1 MIEVKNLV
9 YRYPK
14 NKTPVVKNISF
25 SIKKGE
31 IFGFLGPSGAG
42 KSTTQKILMKILTNY
57 SGEITVFETDLKNA
71 QANFFNRIG
80 VCFELPN
87 HYLKL
92 TALENL
98 QYFSEFYDQK
108 PKNFIALLEKVGLA
122 KDAHVKVEKYSKGMK
137 MRLNFIRS
145 IMHNP
150 DILFLDEPT
159 SGMDPMNAR
168 KIKNIILEQQQLGKT
183 IFITTHN
190 MHDADELCNRVA
202 FIVDGRLEI
211 IDSPKNIKQL
221 GGKRVVRVEYENG
234 GIHSKEFEISGLS
247 ENNEFLDIL
256 RKNHIRSIHSR
267 EASLE
272 DIFINV
278 TGKHLHKHEN
288 AN

>member
-14 NKTPVVKNISF
+14 NEEQTVKDISF
-25 SIKKGE
+25 SIEKGE

-42 KSTTQKILMKILTNY
+42 KSTTQKILIKLLTNY
-57 SGEITVFETDLKNA
+57 SGDITILGNDHKKSDGSY
-71 QANFFNRIG
+71 FNRIG

-98 QYFSEFYDQK
+98 RYFAGFYEQK
-108 PKNFIALLEKVGLA
+108 PADFIQLLEKVGLA
-122 KDAHVKVEKYSKGMK
+122 KDADVKVEKFSKGMK

-159 SGMDPMNAR
+159 SGMDPVNAR
-168 KIKNIILEQQQLGKT
+168 KIKDIILEQKQFGKT

-190 MHDADELCNRVA
+190 MHDADELCDRVA
-202 FIVDGRLEI
+202 FMVDGQLEI
-211 IDSPKNIKQL
+211 IDSPKNIRQM
-221 GGKRVVRVEYENG
+221 GGNRVVKVEYENG
-234 GIHSKEFEISGLS
+234 DIYSEEFEIEGLG
-247 ENNEFLDIL
+247 ENAKFLDVL
-256 RKNHIRSIHSR
+256 KKNHIRSIHSK
-267 EASLE
+267 EATFE
-272 DIFINV
+272 DIFIQI
-278 TGKHLHKHEN
+278 TGKNLQSHEN
-288 AN
+288 TF

>member
-14 NKTPVVKNISF
+14 NEESTVRNISF
-25 SIKKGE
+25 SVQKGE

-42 KSTTQKILMKILTNY
+42 KSTTQKILIKLLTNY
-57 SGEITVFETDLKNA
+57 SGEINILGNDHRKSDGSY
-71 QANFFNRIG
+71 FNHIG

-98 QYFSEFYDQK
+98 QYFAGFYAQK
-108 PKNFIALLEKVGLA
+108 PNNFLQVLDKVGLA
-122 KDAHVKVEKYSKGMK
+122 KDANVKVENFSKGMK
-137 MRLNFIRS
+137 MRLNFVRS

-159 SGMDPMNAR
+159 SGMDPGNAR
-168 KIKNIILEQQQLGKT
+168 KIKDIILEQKQLGKT

-190 MHDADELCNRVA
+190 MHDADELCDRVA
-202 FIVDGRLEI
+202 FMVDGHLEV
-211 IDSPKNIKQL
+211 IDSPKNIKQM
-221 GGKRVVRVEYENG
+221 GGKRVVKVEYENAG
-234 GIHSKEFEISGLS
+234 LHSEEFEIEGLAD
-247 ENNEFLDIL
+247 NKKFLEVL
-256 RKNHIRSIHSR
+256 RKNHVRSIHSK

-272 DIFINV
+272 DIFIQL
-278 TGKHLHKHEN
+278 TGKNLMNHEN
-288 AN
+288 TF

>member
-1 MIEVKNLV
+1 MIEVKSLV

-14 NKTPVVKNISF
+14 NAETTVKDISF
-25 SIKKGE
+25 SIDKGE

-42 KSTTQKILMKILTNY
+42 KSTTQKILIKLLTNY
-57 SGEITVFETDLKNA
+57 TGEIKILGNDHRKSDGSY
-71 QANFFNRIG
+71 FNHIG

-98 QYFSEFYDQK
+98 NYFSGFYAQK
-108 PKNFIALLEKVGLA
+108 PLDMHQLLEEVGLE
-122 KDAHVKVEKYSKGMK
+122 KDANVKVENFSKGMK

-159 SGMDPMNAR
+159 SGMDPGNAR
-168 KIKNIILEQQQLGKT
+168 KIKDIILKQKQMGKT

-190 MHDADELCNRVA
+190 MHDADELCDRVA
-202 FIVDGRLEI
+202 FMVDGQLEI
-211 IDSPKNIKQL
+211 IDSPKNIKQM
-221 GGKRVVRVEYENG
+221 GGKRVVKVEYENT
-234 GIHSKEFEISGLS
+234 GIHSEEFEIEGLA
-247 ENNEFLDIL
+247 ENLKFLEVL
-256 RKNHIRSIHSR
+256 RKNHVRSIHSR

-272 DIFINV
+272 DIFIQL
-278 TGKHLHKHEN
+278 TGKNLMNHES
-288 AN
+288 AV

>member
-1 MIEVKNLV
+1 MIKVKNLV

-14 NKTPVVKNISF
+14 NKTPVVKDISF
-25 SIKKGE
+25 TIKKGE

-98 QYFSEFYDQK
+98 QYFSEFYEQK

-122 KDAHVKVEKYSKGMK
+122 KDTHIKVEKYSKGMK

-221 GGKRVVRVEYENG
+221 GGKRVVKVEYENG

-247 ENNEFLDIL
+247 ENHEFLNIL
-256 RKNHIRSIHSR
+256 RKNHIRSIHSK

-272 DIFINV
+272 DIFIEV
-278 TGKHLHKHEN
+278 TGKHLLNHEN
-288 AN
+288 TY

>member
-14 NKTPVVKNISF
+14 NGEPTVKDISF
-25 SIKKGE
+25 FVGKAE

-42 KSTTQKILMKILTNY
+42 KSTTQKILIKLLVNY
-57 SGEITVFETDLKNA
+57 SGEITILGNNHKKSEGSY
-71 QANFFNRIG
+71 FNRIG

-98 QYFSEFYDQK
+98 QYFAGFYQQK
-108 PKNFIALLEKVGLA
+108 PVDFIQLLGKVGLA
-122 KDAHVKVEKYSKGMK
+122 NDAHTKVEKFSKGMK

-159 SGMDPMNAR
+159 SGMDPVNAR
-168 KIKNIILEQQQLGKT
+168 KIKDIILEQKRLGKT

-190 MHDADELCNRVA
+190 MHDADELCDRVA
-202 FIVDGRLEI
+202 FMVDGRLKI
-211 IDSPKNIKQL
+211 IDTPQNIRQM
-221 GGKRVVRVEYENG
+221 GGRRVVKVEYENG
-234 GIHSKEFEISGLS
+234 EIYSKEFGMEGLA
-247 ENNEFLDIL
+247 ENTDFLNVL
-256 RKNHIRSIHSR
+256 RKNRIRSIHSR
-267 EASLE
+267 EATLE
-272 DIFINV
+272 DIFIQV
-278 TGKHLHKHEN
+278 TGKNLRSHEN
-288 AN
+288 TL

>member
-1 MIEVKNLV
+1 MIEVTNLV

-14 NKTPVVKNISF
+14 NDEPTVKDISF
-25 SIKKGE
+25 SIEKGE

-42 KSTTQKILMKILTNY
+42 KSTTQKILFKLITNY
-57 SGEITVFETDLKNA
+57 SGDITILGKDHKKSDGSY
-71 QANFFNRIG
+71 FNRIG

-98 QYFSEFYDQK
+98 QYFGGFYEQK
-108 PKNFIALLEKVGLA
+108 PADFIQLLGKVGLD
-122 KDAHVKVEKYSKGMK
+122 KDANTKVEKFSKGMK

-159 SGMDPMNAR
+159 SGMDPVNAR
-168 KIKNIILEQQQLGKT
+168 KIKDIILEEKQLRKT

-190 MHDADELCNRVA
+190 MHDADELCDRVA
-202 FIVDGRLEI
+202 FMVDGRLEI
-211 IDSPKNIKQL
+211 IDSPQNIRQM

-234 GIHSKEFEISGLS
+234 EIYSEEFEIEGLG
-247 ENNEFLDIL
+247 ENAKFMDVLK
-256 RKNHIRSIHSR
+256 KNHIRSIHSK

-272 DIFINV
+272 DIFIQV
-278 TGKHLHKHEN
+278 TGKNLQSHEN
-288 AN
+288 TF